1 MRRTKEEEFFPY
13 TEKTTCFIE
22 VSSGG
27 TVRQV
32 SCNKSEMEE
41 ACALAKEGRTALYAV
56 WPGRY
61 RSDLFIVDDIEAL
74 SDAYGIRRE
83 NQHKHDIEYSLS
95 DLDDGISA
103 YASVDIAFN
112 CGCKLDLNNIKGIA
126 RDLKDQFGLEMT
138 TTTGYGAHCSE
149 GKTVYTVRMRRK
161 SL

>member
-1 MRRTKEEEFFPY
+1 M
-13 TEKTTCFIE
+13 
-22 VSSGG
+22 SSDG

-32 SCNKSEMEE
+32 SCNKTSMEE
-41 ACALAKEGRTALYAV
+41 ACAGAKEGRSVLYAV

-74 SDAYGIRRE
+74 SDAYGIQRE
-83 NQHKHDIEYSLS
+83 NQHKHVIDYTLS

-103 YASVDIAFN
+103 YAIVDIIFK
-112 CGCKLDLNNIKGIA
+112 CGCKLELNNIKGIA

-138 TTTGYGAHCSE
+138 TTTGYGAHYSD